1 MEKINVIP
9 SETRPIVISL
19 WFMQVIF
26 WVVLTVVTFFSLTLW
41 YGSAEWP
48 HIAHT
53 LLQSLMGFALTF
65 PMRTVY
71 RRTWGIRLSKLSLVI
86 AGVVIFFAFIW
97 SLLRVSAFVWLTAEG
112 SEVWNDFGG
121 WYFSGFF
128 IFLCWTAVYYS
139 MHYYRMATDEKDRR
153 LKLVERSRS
162 EKLKR
167 VRAEK
172 LAAESRMQMLRYQ
185 LNPHF
190 LFNTLNAVNS
200 LIVSKDLQQA
210 RATVESLSTFLRYA
224 LKDEEKG
231 LVDLEKEIDALDLY
245 LSIEKIRFEERLRVS
260 YNVEPEARKVKVP
273 SLILQP
279 IVENTVKHAMNANE
293 DGCEIGVMA
302 YVTGD
307 KLIIELSDNGPG
319 IASKSAGKLGR
330 DDFRSDGVGIKNI
343 FDRLDNLFG
352 DDASVTLFNRPGKG
366 LKTTISISGAFG

>member
-1 MEKINVIP
+1 
-9 SETRPIVISL
+9 
-19 WFMQVIF
+19 MQAIF

-41 YGSAEWP
+41 YGTAQWP

-53 LLQSLMGFALTF
+53 LLQSFIGFGLTF
-65 PMRTVY
+65 PMRTIY
-71 RRTWGIRLSKLSLVI
+71 RRTWGIRLSRLAAMIAATVI
-86 AGVVIFFAFIW
+86 VFAFVW
-97 SLLRVSAFVWLTAEG
+97 SLLRVASFIWLTAEG
-112 SEVWNDFGG
+112 SEVWEDFGG

-153 LKLVERSRS
+153 LRLVERSRA

-172 LAAESRMQMLRYQ
+172 MAAESRMQMLRYQ

-200 LIVSKDLQQA
+200 LIVSKDLQEA
-210 RATVESLSTFLRYA
+210 RATVESLSMFLRYA

-245 LSIEKIRFEERLRVS
+245 LSIEKIRFADRLRVS
-260 YNVEPEARKVKVP
+260 YDVEPEARKIKVP

-279 IVENTVKHAMNANE
+279 IVENTIKHAMNVSE
-293 DGCEIGVMA
+293 DGCDIDLAARVR
-302 YVTGD
+302 GD
-307 KLIIELSDNGPG
+307 KLIIEIKDNGPG
-319 IASKSAGKLGR
+319 IEGKPAGKLGR
-330 DDFRSDGVGIKNI
+330 DDFHSGGVGIKNI

-352 DDASVTLFNRPGKG
+352 DKANVTLFNQPGQG
-366 LKTTISISGAFG
+366 LKTTISISGMVG